1 MSLLCNSR
9 YTKCIKYTINGAV
22 LMSLKAPICS
32 QNQNAFTKE
41 THCHRCLPRN
51 SVTQCI
57 LISRFAIHLLRI
69 IRRNGFCDFANLNTR
84 TYIRDV
90 IVARLFLRHATLD
103 VIETFI
109 LDKRNIISRY
119 NAISSSLLIIITRI
133 SFSRRICP
141 PFNVNANLA
150 KYFQHTC
157 KTTCYRSIME
167 IE

>member
-57 LISRFAIHLLRI
+57 LISRFAIHLLHI
-69 IRRNGFCDFANLNTR
+69 MRRNRFCKFANLNAR
-84 TYIRDV
+84 AYIRNV
-90 IVARLFLRHATLD
+90 FTGRSFLRRVTLD

-109 LDKRNIISRY
+109 LDKRNIILDTMHFRHA
-119 NAISSSLLIIITRI
+119 NISYYHSNLI
-133 SFSRRICP
+133 FL
-141 PFNVNANLA
+141 ANLPPLFA
-150 KYFQHTC
+150 K
-157 KTTCYRSIME
+157 R
-167 IE
+167 